1 MTIDPPASLP
11 AAPEPREEL
20 VKFVFRSAV
29 SAGLLMNARAILDA
43 APRELAESFEQA
55 VRTAGLAS

>member
-1 MTIDPPASLP
+1 MTIDLHATHPATS
-11 AAPEPREEL
+11 EHHEEL
-20 VKFVFRSAV
+20 VQFVFRSAV
-29 SAGLLMNARAILDA
+29 SSGLLKHARQMLDA